1 MVVEEA
7 RGARETG
14 EWMWF
19 SAVTRWS
26 SSSVDESEEV
36 CESERVQGDVDGD
49 GGAGRVSGRLRR
61 GVDRVSSTVVLPES
75 NKRRLELRVRSGV
88 RVEGCRDR
96 VVRQVRRTLSMSKK
110 KWKAARLGQ
119 STLKRAPERQ
129 D

>member
-7 RGARETG
+7 RGAREG
-14 EWMWF
+14 GGRMWF

-36 CESERVQGDVDGD
+36 YGSEEVQGDVDGD

-61 GVDRVSSTVVLPES
+61 GVDRVSSVVVLPES
-75 NKRRLELRVRSGV
+75 SKRRLELRVRSGV

-96 VVRQVRRTLSMSKK
+96 MVRQVRRTLSVSKK
-110 KWKAARLGQ
+110 KWKAAR
-119 STLKRAPERQ
+119 
-129 D
+129 